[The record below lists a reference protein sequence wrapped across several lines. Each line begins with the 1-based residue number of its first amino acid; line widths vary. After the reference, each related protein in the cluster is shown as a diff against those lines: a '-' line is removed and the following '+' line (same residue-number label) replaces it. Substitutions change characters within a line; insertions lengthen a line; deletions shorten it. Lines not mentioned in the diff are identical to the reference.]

1 MHECAIAM
9 IKDTSGQDRVIAPAA
24 AGRVS
29 RRRLLWIG
37 AAVLGLAGLAMLLS
51 GWLGSSRSVDVSR
64 LRIAEVTRGTL
75 VRDASVNGRV
85 VAAVSPTLYS
95 PAASTVTLKIHA
107 GDKVKKGDLLA
118 VLDSPDLSSQ
128 LAREQ
133 ATLAQL
139 EAQVARQRILAE
151 KQRLLARRD
160 ADEAEVARLGAEIIL
175 TRTEGGFKAGAIA
188 EVDYLRAQDA
198 LKSAQI
204 RARQAAQASQLEIK
218 DVALETSTRVSEL
231 QRQRLVTA
239 DMQRK
244 VDELN
249 LRSPV
254 DGVIGTL
261 SVADRSVVAAN
272 TPLMTVV
279 DLSRLE
285 VELEIPESY
294 ADDLGLGMNVE
305 VSIGG
310 LQAVGKLSAIS
321 PEVVRNQVLARV
333 RFDGKQPPGLRQ
345 NQRLTARILI
355 EEKPGVLM
363 LPRGSF
369 VENDGGRVAYVM
381 DGSVA
386 VRRPIQL
393 GATSVSAVEILSG
406 LKPGDRVVIA
416 GTDAFEDAERVSVN
430 D

>member
-1 MHECAIAM
+1 M
-9 IKDTSGQDRVIAPAA
+9 IKDTSGQDRVIATAA
-24 AGRVS
+24 TGGS

-37 AAVLGLAGLAMLLS
+37 GGLAGLAAIVFLLS
-51 GWLGSSRSVDVSR
+51 GWLGSSRSVDISR

-95 PAASTVTLKIHA
+95 PAASTVTLKIRA
-107 GDKVKKGDLLA
+107 GDKVRKGDLLA
-118 VLDSPDLSSQ
+118 VLDSPDLSNQ
-128 LAREQ
+128 LAREH

-160 ADEAEVARLGAEIIL
+160 ADEAEVARLGAERIL

-188 EVDYLRAQDA
+188 EVDFLRAQDA
-198 LKSAQI
+198 LKSAEI
-204 RARQAAQASQLEIK
+204 RARQASQASQLEIK

-231 QRQRLVTA
+231 QRQRLAVA
-239 DMQRK
+239 DMQRR

-249 LRSPV
+249 VRSPV
-254 DGVIGTL
+254 DGVVGTL
-261 SVADRSVVAAN
+261 SVADRTVVAAN
-272 TPLMTVV
+272 TALMTVV

-305 VSIGG
+305 VNIGST
-310 LQAVGKLSAIS
+310 QATGKLSALS

-333 RFDGKQPPGLRQ
+333 RFDGQQPAGLRQ
-345 NQRLTARILI
+345 SQRLTARILI
-355 EEKPGVLM
+355 EEKPDVLM
-363 LPRGSF
+363 LPRGPF
-369 VENDGGRVAYVM
+369 VENEGGRAAYVM
-381 DGSVA
+381 DGDLA
-386 VRRPIQL
+386 VRRPIQI
-393 GATSVSAVEILSG
+393 GATSVSAVEIVSG
-406 LKPGDRVVIA
+406 LQAGERVVVS
-416 GTDAFEDAERVSVN
+416 GTDTFEDAERVSIN

>member
-1 MHECAIAM
+1 M
-9 IKDTSGQDRVIAPAA
+9 IPDTSGQDTLIASGATQAKP
-24 AGRVS
+24 
-29 RRRLLWIG
+29 RRLLWLALAAGG
-37 AAVLGLAGLAMLLS
+37 AALIVLLLS
-51 GWLGSSRSVDVSR
+51 SWLGSSRSIDVDR

-85 VAAVSPTLYS
+85 VAAVSPTLYA

-118 VLDSPDLSSQ
+118 VLDSPELSNT

-133 ATLAQL
+133 STLAQL

-160 ADEAEVARLGAEIIL
+160 ADEAEVARLGAERL
-175 TRTEGGFKAGAIA
+175 LQRTEGGYKAGAIA
-188 EVDYLRAQDA
+188 EIEYLRAQDA

-204 RARQAAQASQLEIK
+204 RARQAGAASQLEIK

-231 QRQRLVTA
+231 ERQRLIVA
-239 DMQRK
+239 DAQRR

-249 LRSPV
+249 VRAPV
-254 DGVIGTL
+254 DGVVGTL
-261 SVADRSVVAAN
+261 NVADRTVVAAN
-272 TPLMTVV
+272 TAIMTVV
-279 DLSRLE
+279 DLSQLE
-285 VELEIPESY
+285 VELEIPETY
-294 ADDLGLGMNVE
+294 ADDLGLGMTAE
-305 VSIGG
+305 VNIGAT
-310 LQAVGKLSAIS
+310 QATGKLSALS

-345 NQRLTARILI
+345 NQRITARVLI

-369 VENDGGRVAYVM
+369 VENEGGRAAYVM
-381 DGSVA
+381 DGNVA

-393 GATSVSAVEILSG
+393 GATSVSAVEIASG
-406 LKPGDRVVIA
+406 LKAGDKVVIA
-416 GTDAFEDAERVSVN
+416 GTDAFENAERVSIN
-430 D
+430 N